1 MNMETIITD
10 THELLNI
17 SNKINEIIDIVK
29 SIAEQTN
36 LLALNAA
43 IESARVENLGRGF
56 LLLLVKFENYQSKRK
71 NLYLTL
77 QSSLKK
83 QMNKLPVSRL
93 P

>member
-43 IESARVENLGRGF
+43 IESARRWRIWERVFCCCRRNPKIIRANERI
-56 LLLLVKFENYQSKRK
+56 YI
-71 NLYLTL
+71 
-77 QSSLKK
+77 
-83 QMNKLPVSRL
+83 
-93 P
+93 

>member
-43 IESARVENLGRGF
+43 IESARAGEFGKGF

-77 QSSLKK
+77 QSSSKK
-83 QMNKLPVSRL
+83 QMNKLLVSRL

>member
-43 IESARVENLGRGF
+43 IESACWRIWEGVF
-56 LLLLVKFENYQSKRK
+56 CCCW
-71 NLYLTL
+71 
-77 QSSLKK
+77 
-83 QMNKLPVSRL
+83 
-93 P
+93 